1 MNVTLLLSVF
11 GSIFV
16 AELPDKTSLAS
27 LVLATRFK
35 PLVVW
40 TGAALAFLVQTIV
53 AIAIGGLFSLLP
65 SQVTHIGAG
74 ILFLV
79 FAVLMWFRNEE
90 ETEKEA
96 EADIK
101 KTDNSSGWRYFYK
114 GATTSFLAIFF
125 AEWGDLTQLATATL
139 AAKNHDTLT
148 IFVGAV
154 LALWT
159 AAAVAIVV
167 GNRAGKLLDPN
178 ITKRIAAIVFL
189 VLGILL
195 IIGLF

>member
-1 MNVTLLLSVF
+1 MNTGLFLSVF

-40 TGAALAFLVQTIV
+40 VGAALAFLVQTIIAV
-53 AIAIGGLFSLLP
+53 AIGGLFSLLP
-65 SQVTHIGAG
+65 SQVTHIGSG
-74 ILFLV
+74 ILFIV

-90 ETEKEA
+90 AEEKEA
-96 EADIK
+96 EADVK
-101 KTDNSSGWRYFYK
+101 KEDSTGGWPYFYK
-114 GATTSFLAIFF
+114 GATTSFLAIFV

-154 LALWT
+154 LALWA
-159 AAAVAIVV
+159 AAAVAITV
-167 GNRAGKLLDPN
+167 GNRAGKFLDPN
-178 ITKRIAAIVFL
+178 LTKRIAAVVFL
-189 VLGILL
+189 VLGVLL
-195 IIGLF
+195 ILGWF